1 MKKFYFVGLIAVTNF
16 HSGIMANGTVA
27 DSCLAEAYVPLFV
40 VSYPEK
46 FLFSIILWFLNVG
59 KAFR

>member
-27 DSCLAEAYVPLFV
+27 DSCLAEALM
-40 VSYPEK
+40 SRC
-46 FLFSIILWFLNVG
+46 SW
-59 KAFR
+59 